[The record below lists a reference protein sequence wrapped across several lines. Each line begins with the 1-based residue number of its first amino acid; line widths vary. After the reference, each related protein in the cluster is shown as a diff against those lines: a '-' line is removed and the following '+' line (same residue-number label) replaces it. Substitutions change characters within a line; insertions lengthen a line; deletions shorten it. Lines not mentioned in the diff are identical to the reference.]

1 MHFLFYAPQM
11 AAYGGME
18 RHVCS
23 LAVAAAQAGHR
34 VRLLTTSRSL
44 GPDLRAELAGAGVD
58 FRELTRDRGRAGK
71 FAKLA
76 WLGWETLRARGTRW
90 DVIYTNAQSALART
104 VWCAARRGTR
114 VIHHHHTAADTG
126 EQATWSPAFRRVL
139 AAAPELVG
147 CSEATSRAL
156 NAATGR
162 RDVRFLPYLT
172 RCPVAA
178 PAVPERTPHAP
189 LRFGFT
195 GRLIPEKGV
204 DLLVRLAAEPAL
216 AGVQWHVHGAG
227 EAYPP
232 EYFAGRPNL
241 VYHGAYRT
249 VGEHAAALLDLD
261 ALALFSTHNEGMPL
275 SLIEGLSAGLP
286 LVASDRGGT
295 RELAGSPADTVIVPA
310 DADYAT
316 TVRCVR
322 ALAEAIRT
330 GQTSRARQRAV
341 YDRDFAPDVV
351 ARRWLADFT
360 GGRR

>member
-1 MHFLFYAPQM
+1 MNFLFYAPQM

-23 LAVAAAQAGHR
+23 LAVAAASAGHH

-44 GPDLRAELAGAGVD
+44 GPDLRAELTGAGVD

-71 FAKLA
+71 LAKLV
-76 WLGWETLRARGTRW
+76 WLGRETLRARGSRW

-104 VWCAARRGTR
+104 VWYAARQGTR
-114 VIHHHHTAADTG
+114 IIHHHHTAADAG

-156 NAATGR
+156 NATTGR
-162 RDVRFLPYLT
+162 RDARFLPYLT

-178 PAVPERTPHAP
+178 GEVPTRGPHTP

-195 GRLIPEKGV
+195 GRLIPEKGI
-204 DLLVRLAAEPAL
+204 DLIVRLAAEPAL
-216 AGVQWHVHGAG
+216 NGLTWHLHGAG
-227 EAYPP
+227 PAYPP

-249 VGEHAAALLDLD
+249 VAEHAAALLGLD

-295 RELAGSPADTVIVPA
+295 RELAGSPADMVMVPA
-310 DADYAT
+310 EADYAA
-316 TVRCVR
+316 TVHCVR
-322 ALAEAIRT
+322 ILADAILAGR
-330 GQTSRARQRAV
+330 TSRARQRAL
-341 YDRDFAPDVV
+341 YDRDFAPEVV